1 MLAFGTLKDLS
12 KATVVIQCNPEFSI
26 CSPEDKSTM
35 IKRRRLA
42 ASMEAKLLDINSAE
56 MLRRENADQKVERCK
71 AAEEQ
76 ERERRAIGKRND

>member
-1 MLAFGTLKDLS
+1 
-12 KATVVIQCNPEFSI
+12 
-26 CSPEDKSTM
+26 M